1 MFSDFLDFALLL
13 PKQAQ
18 QLEDDIRNG
27 PTTLANT
34 EQEVLRAFEWS
45 KKQTQHER
53 QIKKNESSYSRLI
66 ELKLQDIVEIIC
78 HRFLYENMSIFLNDL
93 LYNL

>member
-1 MFSDFLDFALLL
+1 ML

-45 KKQTQHER
+45 NLSIYKYAMYNKYDVLKYYL
-53 QIKKNESSYSRLI
+53 IYSISI

-78 HRFLYENMSIFLNDL
+78 HRLLYRKHVNFLNGL

>member
-1 MFSDFLDFALLL
+1 MLS
-13 PKQAQ
+13 KQAH

-45 KKQTQHER
+45 NLSIYKYAMYNKYDF
-53 QIKKNESSYSRLI
+53 SYSTSI

-78 HRFLYENMSIFLNDL
+78 HRLLFENMSILLNGL
-93 LYNL
+93 LCNL